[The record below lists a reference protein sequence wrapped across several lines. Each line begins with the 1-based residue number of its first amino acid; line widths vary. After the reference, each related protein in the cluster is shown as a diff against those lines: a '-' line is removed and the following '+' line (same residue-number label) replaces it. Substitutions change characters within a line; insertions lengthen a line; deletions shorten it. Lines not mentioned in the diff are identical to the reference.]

1 MKTYDK
7 LFKALFIVLTVFV
20 VTILIGVFLLA
31 GLTGAYGELSQ
42 ELSRG
47 DRVALIVV
55 GIVVLFILML
65 YAALGTLVYRD
76 AKKLGMNAWMWI
88 LIAIFAPNGV
98 GFIIYLIF
106 RFTEKKKKH
115 CSSCGK
121 AVSENFSICP
131 NCGENISGAC
141 PECSKAV
148 EKDWKVCPYCR
159 HKLKE

>member
-1 MKTYDK
+1 MKKNDK
-7 LFKALFIVLTVFV
+7 LFKALFIVLTIIVL
-20 VTILIGVFLLA
+20 TILVGVFLLVT
-31 GLTGAYGELSQ
+31 LTGAYSELSHDDRIA
-42 ELSRG
+42 LS
-47 DRVALIVV
+47 VV
-55 GIVVLFILML
+55 GFIVLFVILL
-65 YAALGTLVYRD
+65 YSALGVIVYRD
-76 AKKLGMNAWMWI
+76 ARKLGMNAWMWT

-141 PECSKAV
+141 PECSKAI